1 LVDGRAVSQGR
12 GLRGSPLAFLTLGP
26 LRLCRRGPGGRRWAS
41 PVAAFRGVFSRGAA
55 AVRLRLLF
63 PGRGSLETVLLRGPP
78 LLVGGGCRWPRR
90 PPPAAAAPRGSPP
103 PAPSSPAGDHRPSG
117 SAPSSLSSSAGRH
130 LILGGGSPRPL
141 LPPWTATAPR
151 GRLPSTPPSPR
162 GGGGCPRPRHPP
174 PDGGGSPRPLL
185 PPWTALLLRGGYP
198 QPRPFRV
205 MGEDAL
211 DPAILR
217 LMGEELFDPCRRPV
231 RPGRRLALPP
241 VPVPWLMRP
250 GQGLGPSRLMEKP
263 EEPDGPPKAR
273 NAEPPGT
280 VRFE

>member
-1 LVDGRAVSQGR
+1 MAPGGPFHGFRLGPLSGGGRPTSRAPWSLVDGRAVSQGR

-162 GGGGCPRPRHPP
+162 GGGGCPRPCHPP
-174 PDGGGSPRPLL
+174 PHGGVTFRPLS
-185 PPWTALLLRGGYP
+185 
-198 QPRPFRV
+198 
-205 MGEDAL
+205 
-211 DPAILR
+211 PA
-217 LMGEELFDPCRRPV
+217 G
-231 RPGRRLALPP
+231 AA
-241 VPVPWLMRP
+241 
-250 GQGLGPSRLMEKP
+250 
-263 EEPDGPPKAR
+263 GPPTRTAPGAGPLADATGAR
-273 NAEPPGT
+273 TRT
-280 VRFE
+280 VQINGKTRRT